1 MKAHWLKAIVTAAL
15 ALLSLGTAQKLTFWH
30 YWDGANG
37 QVLQGLIER
46 YQKEHPGVTIEA
58 VFVPGGELLTK
69 LQTAITAR
77 QTPTMAIS
85 DLVAMPLLT
94 RSGALAPLDDYIR
107 QSNLNLADYFPGP
120 LVYGLYQ
127 GKRYSLPISASNL
140 GLFWNKNLFRAAGL
154 DPNRPPRNWDEL
166 LRFAKQIKEKTGK
179 WGIELFTQGGEGT
192 TWQTQVYFW
201 GAGAEF
207 LDANN
212 TTPAFNSAQGVRALQ
227 FLVDLVQKEK
237 VAPVAPWGLFGRG
250 EAAMVMDGSWMTQF
264 FPQQVNFELG
274 AAAFPFAP
282 GGHPATN
289 MGGEQ
294 IFIFQNADVATAKA
308 AWDFINWFSSTPVQ
322 VEWDRGTGFLPV
334 RRSVANDPAYRAWVS
349 NARPLMRPFVDSM
362 AFAKPRPPVARY
374 PQISDVFAKY
384 VQEALLGR
392 LSPKEALDRAAQ
404 EVTPLLR

>member
-1 MKAHWLKAIVTAAL
+1 MKGTWFKAVVFAL
-15 ALLSLGTAQKLTFWH
+15 VMLLGLGVAQKLTFWH

-37 QVLQGLIER
+37 QALQALIER
-46 YQKEHPGVTIEA
+46 YQKDNPGVSIEA
-58 VFVPGGELLTK
+58 VFVPGSELLTK

-107 QSNLNLADYFPGP
+107 QGTLNLADYFAGP
-120 LVYGLYQ
+120 LVYGVFQ
-127 GKRYSLPISASNL
+127 GRRYSLPVSASNL
-140 GLFWNKNLFRAAGL
+140 GLFWNKNLFRQAGL

-166 LRFAKQIKEKTGK
+166 LSFARQIKERTGK

-207 LDANN
+207 LNANN
-212 TTPAFNSAQGVRALQ
+212 TAPAFNSAQGVRALQ

-237 VAPVAPWGLFGRG
+237 VATVAPWGLFGRG

-282 GGHPATN
+282 GGRAATN

-294 IFIFQNADVATAKA
+294 VFIFQSSEAATVRA
-308 AWDFINWFSSTPVQ
+308 AWNFIQWFSSTPVQ
-322 VEWDRGTGFLPV
+322 VEWNRNTGFLPV
-334 RRSVANDPAYRAWVS
+334 RRSVASDPAYRAWVG

-362 AFAKPRPPVARY
+362 AVARPRPPVTRY
-374 PQISDVFAKY
+374 PQISDIFARY

-392 LSPKEALDRAAQ
+392 LSPQDALNRAAQ
-404 EVTPLLR
+404 EITPLLR

>member
-1 MKAHWLKAIVTAAL
+1 MKAHWLKAIATTAV

-30 YWDGANG
+30 YWDGTNG

-94 RSGALAPLDDYIR
+94 RSGALAPLDDHIR

-127 GKRYSLPISASNL
+127 GKRYSLPVSASNL

-166 LRFAKQIKEKTGK
+166 LRYARQIKEKTGK
-179 WGIELFTQGGEGT
+179 WGLELFTQGGEGT

-207 LDANN
+207 LGANN
-212 TTPAFNSAQGVRALQ
+212 TAPAFNSAQGVRALQ

-282 GGHPATN
+282 GGRPATN

-294 IFIFQNADVATAKA
+294 IFIFQNADAATAKA

-374 PQISDVFAKY
+374 PQISDVFARY

>member
-1 MKAHWLKAIVTAAL
+1 MKASWLKAIVITTVV
-15 ALLSLGTAQKLTFWH
+15 LLGLSMAQKLTFWH

-69 LQTAITAR
+69 LQTAITAK

-94 RSGALAPLDDYIR
+94 QSGSLAPLDDFIR

-120 LVYGLYQ
+120 LVYGMYQ
-127 GKRYSLPISASNL
+127 GKRYSLPVSASDL
-140 GLFWNKNLFRAAGL
+140 GLFWNKNLFRQAGL

-166 LRFAKQIKEKTGK
+166 LRYAKQIKEKTGK

-207 LDANN
+207 LNANN
-212 TTPAFNSAQGVRALQ
+212 TAPAFNSPQGVRALQ
-227 FLVDLVQKEK
+227 FLVDLVQKDK
-237 VAPVAPWGLFGRG
+237 VAPIAPWGLFGRG

-274 AAAFPFAP
+274 SAPFPYPA
-282 GGHPATN
+282 GGRPATN

-294 IFIFQNADVATAKA
+294 IFIFQNADAATAKA
-308 AWDFINWFSSTPVQ
+308 AWDFINCFSSTPVQ

-362 AFAKPRPPVARY
+362 AFARPRPPVARY
-374 PQISDVFAKY
+374 PQISDIFAKY

-392 LSPKEALDRAAQ
+392 LSPKDALERAAQ
-404 EVTPLLR
+404 EVAPLLR

>member
-1 MKAHWLKAIVTAAL
+1 
-15 ALLSLGTAQKLTFWH
+15 
-30 YWDGANG
+30 
-37 QVLQGLIER
+37 
-46 YQKEHPGVTIEA
+46 
-58 VFVPGGELLTK
+58 
-69 LQTAITAR
+69 
-77 QTPTMAIS
+77 
-85 DLVAMPLLT
+85 
-94 RSGALAPLDDYIR
+94 
-107 QSNLNLADYFPGP
+107 
-120 LVYGLYQ
+120 
-127 GKRYSLPISASNL
+127 
-140 GLFWNKNLFRAAGL
+140 
-154 DPNRPPRNWDEL
+154 
-166 LRFAKQIKEKTGK
+166 
-179 WGIELFTQGGEGT
+179 
-192 TWQTQVYFW
+192 
-201 GAGAEF
+201 
-207 LDANN
+207 
-212 TTPAFNSAQGVRALQ
+212 GVRALQ

-274 AAAFPFAP
+274 AAPFPFAP
-282 GGHPATN
+282 SGRPATN

-294 IFIFQNADVATAKA
+294 IFIFQNADAATAKA

-374 PQISDVFAKY
+374 PQISDIFAKY

-404 EVTPLLR
+404 EVAPLLR

>member
-1 MKAHWLKAIVTAAL
+1 MKAHWLKAIATTAV

-69 LQTAITAR
+69 LQTAIIAR

-94 RSGALAPLDDYIR
+94 RSGALAPLDDHIR

-127 GKRYSLPISASNL
+127 GKRYSLPVSASNL

-166 LRFAKQIKEKTGK
+166 LRYARQIKEKTGK
-179 WGIELFTQGGEGT
+179 WGLELFTQGGEGT

-212 TTPAFNSAQGVRALQ
+212 TAPAFNSAQGVRALQ

-274 AAAFPFAP
+274 SAPFPYPA
-282 GGHPATN
+282 GGRPATN

-294 IFIFQNADVATAKA
+294 IFIFQNADAATAKA

-374 PQISDVFAKY
+374 PQISDIFAKY